1 MFLFQTIL
9 EFAVAGFI
17 IWGLFNEKKL
27 IKFEDRIAARVK
39 RKFAAKKQNIYHHS
53 SQTVDVSNERCA

>member
-1 MFLFQTIL
+1 MFFVQTVI

-27 IKFEDRIAARVK
+27 VDFEDRIFAKIKQSIRR
-39 RKFAAKKQNIYHHS
+39 RKANVYHRESHIS
-53 SQTVDVSNERCA
+53 ENKYCA